1 MGDSDCLIMHVGDKD
16 LSKRL
21 DPADLAY
28 RIRRLA
34 LDAYRSLK
42 RHDAAL
48 DELTELL
55 HRIDELRRGTQN
67 PHFIQIDRWLE
78 RAKHL
83 IESRKR
89 LCTSEFPDQG
99 TDRLLCFRPLS
110 PPLAS

>member
-67 PHFIQIDRWLE
+67 PHFIQIDRWLQS
-78 RAKHL
+78 AKDV
-83 IESRKR
+83 IESRRR
-89 LCTSEFPDQG
+89 LWACESPDQR
-99 TDRLLCFRPLS
+99 TDRLSCFRLLGQ
-110 PPLAS
+110 PLAS